1 MNVEISV
8 ELDAEDLK
16 KDKRLS
22 KYVMQMLAKQS
33 KEKKKSLIEDM
44 PDEEEMDD

>member
-1 MNVEISV
+1 MNVEISI
-8 ELDAEDLK
+8 ELEAEDLK

-44 PDEEEMDD
+44 PEDEMED

>member
-1 MNVEISV
+1 MKVEISV
-8 ELDAEDLK
+8 ELEAEDLK

-44 PDEEEMDD
+44 PKDEMED

>member
-1 MNVEISV
+1 MKVEVSV
-8 ELDAEDLK
+8 ELEAEDLK

-33 KEKKKSLIEDM
+33 KEKGKKLMDEMPEED
-44 PDEEEMDD
+44 EMDD

>member
-1 MNVEISV
+1 MKVEINVELES
-8 ELDAEDLK
+8 EDLK

-33 KEKKKSLIEDM
+33 KEKSKKLIEDM
-44 PDEEEMDD
+44 PDDDEMDD

>member
-1 MNVEISV
+1 MSIEITV
-8 ELDAEDLK
+8 TLEAEDLK

-33 KEKKKSLIEDM
+33 KEKRKSLIEDM
-44 PDEEEMDD
+44 PDDEEMDD

>member
-1 MNVEISV
+1 MSIEITV
-8 ELDAEDLK
+8 KLEAEDLQ

-33 KEKKKSLIEDM
+33 KESKKPLIKEM
-44 PDEEEMDD
+44 PDDEEMDD

>member
-1 MNVEISV
+1 MKVEVSV

-44 PDEEEMDD
+44 PEDEMED

>member
-8 ELDAEDLK
+8 ELDSEDFK
-16 KDKRLS
+16 KDKRLT
-22 KYVMQMLAKQS
+22 KFVMQMLAKQS

-44 PDEEEMDD
+44 PEDEIED

>member
-8 ELDAEDLK
+8 ELEAEDLK
-16 KDKRLS
+16 KDKRLT
-22 KYVMQMLAKQS
+22 KFVMQMLAKQS

-44 PDEEEMDD
+44 PEYEEMDD

>member
-1 MNVEISV
+1 MKVEVSV

-44 PDEEEMDD
+44 PEDEMDD

>member
-1 MNVEISV
+1 MSIEITV
-8 ELDAEDLK
+8 TLEAEDLK

-44 PDEEEMDD
+44 PEDEEMDD